1 MQYWLRVK
9 QGDQWHSY
17 GLVEEFS
24 GADMIFWRFDNG
36 EQLIQPDDT
45 TKVSFSVQAAA
56 TDGFRTTVH
65 ERMRQSLLWRVMS
78 LQNVPVAL
86 QANYQVL
93 LMVPIC
99 ALIITML
106 RVFVGVPMFGTFMP
120 LLLALAFRDMG
131 LKWGLLLLLGIV
143 MLGLFAR
150 RALKSLRLLFVPR
163 VSATLSL
170 AVLLVIV
177 TSRLSYELSFF
188 PGLSVTLFP
197 IVIITMT
204 IERMSISLEEVGLKK
219 TGILLS
225 NSLLSATLCH
235 LVISNR
241 YVQHWIFTFPE
252 TLLVV
257 LAVIFACGR
266 YSGYRL
272 LELWRFRHFAKEE
285 A

>member
-1 MQYWLRVK
+1 
-9 QGDQWHSY
+9 
-17 GLVEEFS
+17 
-24 GADMIFWRFDNG
+24 
-36 EQLIQPDDT
+36 
-45 TKVSFSVQAAA
+45 VQAAA
-56 TDGFRTTVH
+56 NTGFRTSVH
-65 ERMRQSLLWRVMS
+65 ERMRQSLLWRVLS

-131 LKWGLLLLLGIV
+131 LKWGILLLLGIV
-143 MLGLFAR
+143 GIGLCAR
-150 RALKSLRLLFVPR
+150 RTLKSLRLLFVPR

-177 TSRLSYELSFF
+177 VSRLSYELSFF

-204 IERMSISLEEVGLKK
+204 IERMSISLEEAGLKK
-219 TGILLS
+219 TGILLT
-225 NSLLSATLCH
+225 NSLLSATACH

-241 YVQHWIFTFPE
+241 YVQHWLFTFPE
-252 TLLVV
+252 TLLIV
-257 LAVIFACGR
+257 LAIIFVCGR

-272 LELWRFRHFAKEE
+272 LELWRFRHFAKE
-285 A
+285 AV